1 MPLKGTPTWRL
12 HTKPYK
18 FGLNVYPNIS
28 HMNYRTD
35 LILSEAFCI
44 FIFFLFSDSE
54 LSVFLVCNHVTRR
67 LFCESKQQNF
77 FSKNLR
83 ENRV

>member
-44 FIFFLFSDSE
+44 FIFFLFPDSE
-54 LSVFLVCNHVTRR
+54 FSVFLVCRDKAAILRVKTT
-67 LFCESKQQNF
+67 EF
-77 FSKNLR
+77 FL
-83 ENRV
+83 EQFT